1 MYALFLDAKGGI
13 VSDQMME
20 MFRQTYLE
28 ESFEGLSAMESNLLT
43 LPEGEPDIEVVNTI
57 FRAAHSMKGGAG
69 TFGFTELINLTHILE
84 TMLDEMRSGKRPVT
98 SQNREVLLRSVDV
111 LRTIL
116 DAYQSSAALDMES
129 LQDMEEMLKKELAN
143 NSPSVAIVSDD
154 SVAGEVVVASEAVVD
169 GACSHFVI
177 TLQPVNS
184 YFARGVD
191 LIRLIREL
199 TGFEDVVVQVE
210 TQTSFPAE
218 FDPELCYLSFIVDVK
233 GEVERAQIEDVFEW
247 LDEDCPF
254 SIDEI
259 AVAKP
264 APAVAV
270 SAPESVAKPAEV
282 AAAPEPVAV
291 AAPVAPKPA
300 ASSAAG
306 SAAPAQQSQ
315 QSSAVESSIRV
326 SISKID
332 QMVDLVGEMVIAQ
345 SMLHQ
350 FGALADAAEMS
361 WADKLKEGL
370 MAIERHTR
378 TMQESVMSIRMM
390 PISFAFNRMPRIVH
404 DISGKLNKEV
414 ELVLTGEQTEVDKTV
429 LEKLTD
435 PLVHIIRNAA
445 DHGLET
451 PEKRLAS
458 GKGRKGTIQLSAFHS
473 GGNIVIKI
481 ADDGAGINLEKVKA
495 KAFEAGI
502 LMPGQII
509 SDKEAVD
516 LIFHAG
522 FSTAD
527 QITDISGRG
536 VGMDVVRRNIRELG
550 GVIEVETMA
559 GKGSV
564 FTIRLPLTLAILDGQ
579 LSTIGD
585 EVYIFPLAAIVETI
599 QPLEENIKYVTGQEL
614 FRLRDR
620 YLPILRL
627 NRFFGRPVGQSEL
640 SKGLLVVVEHGN
652 KQFGVFVDAL
662 ETQQQVVIKSMD
674 QNYRKVQG
682 VAGATILGDG
692 RVSMILEISEL
703 AQAVGDG
710 HE

>member
-43 LPEGEPDIEVVNTI
+43 LPEGEPDVEVVNTI

-116 DAYQSSAALDMES
+116 DAYQSSATLDMES

-143 NSPSVAIVSDD
+143 NSPSVATESVNHVAGDAA
-154 SVAGEVVVASEAVVD
+154 SVAEPVTEGTA
-169 GACSHFVI
+169 SHFVI
-177 TLQPVNS
+177 TLQPVGS

-210 TQTSFPAE
+210 TQTNFPAE
-218 FDPELCYLSFIVDVK
+218 FDPEQCYLSFIVDVK
-233 GEVERAQIEDVFEW
+233 GDVQRAQIEDVFEW

-264 APAVAV
+264 APVAVANEPIA
-270 SAPESVAKPAEV
+270 SAAKPAEEV
-282 AAAPEPVAV
+282 ATPAPVAV
-291 AAPVAPKPA
+291 STPSAPKPA
-300 ASSAAG
+300 G
-306 SAAPAQQSQ
+306 SAPAPAQQSQ
-315 QSSAVESSIRV
+315 QSSSAVESSIRV

-350 FGALADAAEMS
+350 FGALADSAEMP

-451 PEKRLAS
+451 PEKRLAT

-495 KAFEAGI
+495 KAYEAGI

-599 QPLEENIKYVTGQEL
+599 QPLQENIKYVTGQEL

-640 SKGLLVVVEHGN
+640 SQGLLVVVEHGN

-662 ETQQQVVIKSMD
+662 ETQQQVVIKSME

>member
-1 MYALFLDAKGGI
+1 
-13 VSDQMME
+13 MME

-69 TFGFTELINLTHILE
+69 TFGFTELIALTHILE
-84 TMLDEMRSGKRPVT
+84 TMLDEMRSGKRAVT

-116 DAYQSSAALDMES
+116 DAYQNSSPLNMEL
-129 LQDMEEMLKKELAN
+129 LQDMEEMLKRELAN
-143 NSPSVAIVSDD
+143 NNAASAVAMDD
-154 SVAGEVVVASEAVVD
+154 NSGSATVGDEATGQAENV
-169 GACSHFVI
+169 GGGSHFVVH
-177 TLQPVNS
+177 LQPVTS

-199 TGFEDVVVQVE
+199 SHFEGVVIQVE
-210 TQTSFPAE
+210 THTHFPAE
-218 FDPELCYLSFIVDVK
+218 FDPEECYLSFMVDVK
-233 GEVERAQIEDVFEW
+233 GDVKRAQIEDVFEW

-254 SIDEI
+254 SIEEVAI
-259 AVAKP
+259 AKP
-264 APAVAV
+264 VAPVVEVEAPVVPVA
-270 SAPESVAKPAEV
+270 SVAKPAAV
-282 AAAPEPVAV
+282 TPATAP
-291 AAPVAPKPA
+291 
-300 ASSAAG
+300 
-306 SAAPAQQSQ
+306 AAPAKSPAQTPSAASPQQTQQSGSQ
-315 QSSAVESSIRV
+315 VESSIRV

-350 FGALADAAEMS
+350 FGALADSAEMP

-414 ELVLTGEQTEVDKTV
+414 DLVLTGEQTEVDKTV

-451 PEKRLAS
+451 PDRRIAA

-495 KAFEAGI
+495 KAVEAGI
-502 LMPGQII
+502 LSPGQLI

-527 QITDISGRG
+527 EITDISGRG

-550 GVIEVETMA
+550 GVIEVETIA

-599 QPLEENIKYVTGQEL
+599 QPLQENIKYVTGQEL

-662 ETQQQVVIKSMD
+662 ETQQQVVIKSME

>member
-1 MYALFLDAKGGI
+1 
-13 VSDQMME
+13 MME

-69 TFGFTELINLTHILE
+69 TFGFTELIALTHILE
-84 TMLDEMRSGKRPVT
+84 TMLDEMRSGKRAVT

-116 DAYQSSAALDMES
+116 DAYQNSSPLNMEL
-129 LQDMEEMLKKELAN
+129 LQDMEEMLKRELAN
-143 NSPSVAIVSDD
+143 NNAASAVAMDD
-154 SVAGEVVVASEAVVD
+154 NSGSATVGDEATGQAENVV
-169 GACSHFVI
+169 GGSHFVVH
-177 TLQPVNS
+177 LQPVTS

-199 TGFEDVVVQVE
+199 SHFEGVVIQVE
-210 TQTSFPAE
+210 THTHFPAE
-218 FDPELCYLSFIVDVK
+218 FDPEECYLSFMVDVK
-233 GEVERAQIEDVFEW
+233 GDVKRAQIEDVFEW

-254 SIDEI
+254 SIEEVAI
-259 AVAKP
+259 AKP
-264 APAVAV
+264 VAPVVEVEAPVVPVA
-270 SAPESVAKPAEV
+270 SVAKPAAV
-282 AAAPEPVAV
+282 TPATAP
-291 AAPVAPKPA
+291 
-300 ASSAAG
+300 
-306 SAAPAQQSQ
+306 AAPAKSPAQTPSAASPQQTQQSGSQ
-315 QSSAVESSIRV
+315 VESSIRV

-350 FGALADAAEMS
+350 FGALADSAEMP

-414 ELVLTGEQTEVDKTV
+414 DLVLTGEQTEVDKTV

-451 PEKRLAS
+451 PDRRIAA

-495 KAFEAGI
+495 KAVEAGI
-502 LMPGQII
+502 LSPGQLI

-527 QITDISGRG
+527 EITDISGRG

-550 GVIEVETMA
+550 GVIEVETIA

-564 FTIRLPLTLAILDGQ
+564 FAIRLPLTLAILDGQ

-599 QPLEENIKYVTGQEL
+599 QPLQENIKYVTGQEL

-662 ETQQQVVIKSMD
+662 ETQQQVVIKSME

>member
-1 MYALFLDAKGGI
+1 
-13 VSDQMME
+13 MME

-69 TFGFTELINLTHILE
+69 TFGFTELIALTHILE
-84 TMLDEMRSGKRPVT
+84 TMLDEMRSGKRAVT

-116 DAYQSSAALDMES
+116 DAYQNSSPLNMEL
-129 LQDMEEMLKKELAN
+129 LQDMEEMLKRELAN
-143 NSPSVAIVSDD
+143 NNAASAVAMDD
-154 SVAGEVVVASEAVVD
+154 NSGSATVGDEATGQAENVV
-169 GACSHFVI
+169 GGSHFVVH
-177 TLQPVNS
+177 LQPVTS

-199 TGFEDVVVQVE
+199 SHFEGVVIQVE
-210 TQTSFPAE
+210 THTHFPAE
-218 FDPELCYLSFIVDVK
+218 FDPEECYLSFMVDVK
-233 GEVERAQIEDVFEW
+233 GDVKRAQIEDVFEW

-254 SIDEI
+254 SIEEVAI
-259 AVAKP
+259 AKP
-264 APAVAV
+264 VAPVVEVEAPVVPVA
-270 SAPESVAKPAEV
+270 SVAKPAAV
-282 AAAPEPVAV
+282 TPATAP
-291 AAPVAPKPA
+291 
-300 ASSAAG
+300 
-306 SAAPAQQSQ
+306 AAPAKSPAQTPSAASPQQTQQSGSQ
-315 QSSAVESSIRV
+315 VESSIRV

-350 FGALADAAEMS
+350 FGALADSAEMP

-414 ELVLTGEQTEVDKTV
+414 DLVLTGEQTEVDKTV

-451 PEKRLAS
+451 PDRRIAA

-495 KAFEAGI
+495 KAVEAGI
-502 LMPGQII
+502 LSPGQLI

-527 QITDISGRG
+527 EITDISGRG

-550 GVIEVETMA
+550 GVIEVETIA

-599 QPLEENIKYVTGQEL
+599 QPLQENIKYVTGQEL

-662 ETQQQVVIKSMD
+662 ETQQQVVIKSME

>member
-1 MYALFLDAKGGI
+1 
-13 VSDQMME
+13 MME

-111 LRTIL
+111 LRTLL
-116 DAYQSSAALDMES
+116 DAYQNSAPLNMEL
-129 LQDMEEMLKKELAN
+129 LQEMEEALKKELAN
-143 NSPSVAIVSDD
+143 NGSAVSHSSDTEAETVSVAD
-154 SVAGEVVVASEAVVD
+154 SSEVHSGE
-169 GACSHFVI
+169 GNHFVI
-177 TLQPVNS
+177 HLQPVAS

-199 TGFEDVVVQVE
+199 SHFEGVQIHVD
-210 TQTSFPAE
+210 TQTNFPAE
-218 FDPELCYLSFIVDVK
+218 FDPEQCYLAFTVDVK
-233 GEVERAQIEDVFEW
+233 GSVKKEQIEDVFEW

-254 SIDEI
+254 TIEAI
-259 AVAKP
+259 HLENTAVATPSAPRDFSPAPTPAAPVNAVPAQAAVANPAAKP
-264 APAVAV
+264 A
-270 SAPESVAKPAEV
+270 
-282 AAAPEPVAV
+282 
-291 AAPVAPKPA
+291 A
-300 ASSAAG
+300 ASTPSASPAHQ
-306 SAAPAQQSQ
+306 AQQALQ
-315 QSSAVESSIRV
+315 QQAGTQVESSIRV

-350 FGALADAAEMS
+350 FGVLADAAEMP

-414 ELVLTGEQTEVDKTV
+414 DLVMTGEQTEVDKTV

-451 PEKRLAS
+451 PEKRLAA

-481 ADDGAGINLEKVKA
+481 ADDGAGINLERVKA
-495 KAFEAGI
+495 KALDAGI
-502 LMPGQII
+502 LSPGQAI

-522 FSTAD
+522 FSTAE

-559 GKGSV
+559 GRGSV

-599 QPLEENIKYVTGQEL
+599 QPLQENIKYVTGQEL

-662 ETQQQVVIKSMD
+662 ETQQQVVIKSME

>member
-1 MYALFLDAKGGI
+1 
-13 VSDQMME
+13 MME

-43 LPEGEPDIEVVNTI
+43 LPEGEPDVEVVNTI

-69 TFGFTELINLTHILE
+69 TFGFTELISLTHILE
-84 TMLDEMRSGKRPVT
+84 TMLDEMRSGKRAVT

-111 LRTIL
+111 LRTL
-116 DAYQSSAALDMES
+116 LEAYQNSAPLNMD
-129 LQDMEEMLKKELAN
+129 LLKDMEEVLKHELG
-143 NSPSVAIVSDD
+143 S
-154 SVAGEVVVASEAVVD
+154 GGAVVD
-169 GACSHFVI
+169 HHHAEEVVSAAPAKSVGASGGHFIVR
-177 TLQPVNS
+177 LQPVPS
-184 YFARGVD
+184 YFTRGVD

-199 TGFEDVVVQVE
+199 ANFEDVHVAVE
-210 TQTSFPAE
+210 TEAIFPAE
-218 FDPELCYLSFIVDVK
+218 FHPEQCYLSFTVDVK
-233 GEVERAQIEDVFEW
+233 GSVKQAQIEDVFEW

-254 SIDEI
+254 TVEDVASHAPEEVVSAPVVA
-259 AVAKP
+259 AVKAPVATPSATPAAPTAAAPTAATP
-264 APAVAV
+264 APA
-270 SAPESVAKPAEV
+270 
-282 AAAPEPVAV
+282 
-291 AAPVAPKPA
+291 
-300 ASSAAG
+300 
-306 SAAPAQQSQ
+306 AQQQASQ
-315 QSSAVESSIRV
+315 VESSIRV

-350 FGALADAAEMS
+350 FGVLADAAEMV

-404 DISGKLNKEV
+404 DICAKLNKEV
-414 ELVLTGEQTEVDKTV
+414 ELVMTGEQTEVDKTV

-435 PLVHIIRNAA
+435 PLVHIIRNAV
-445 DHGLET
+445 DHGLEI
-451 PEKRLAS
+451 PEKRIAS
-458 GKGRKGTIQLSAFHS
+458 GKGRKGIIQLSAFHS

-481 ADDGAGINLEKVKA
+481 ADDGAGINLERVKS
-495 KAFEAGI
+495 KALEVGI
-502 LMPGQII
+502 LMPGQAI

-550 GVIEVETMA
+550 GVIEVETIS

-564 FTIRLPLTLAILDGQ
+564 FAIRLPLTLAILDGQ

-640 SKGLLVVVEHGN
+640 AKGLLVVVEHGN

-662 ETQQQVVIKSMD
+662 ETQQQVVIKSME

-703 AQAVGDG
+703 AQAVGDA